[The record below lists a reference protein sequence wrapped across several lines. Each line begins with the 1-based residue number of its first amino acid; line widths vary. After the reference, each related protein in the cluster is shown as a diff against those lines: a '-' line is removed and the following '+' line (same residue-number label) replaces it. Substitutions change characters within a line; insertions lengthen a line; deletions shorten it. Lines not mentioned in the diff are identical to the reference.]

1 MMAWVRIMTVVV
13 LRNHQTLDYSEG
25 QCFLSDDMWGVRK
38 RKQ

>member
-25 QCFLSDDMWGVRK
+25 RYFLSDDMWGVRK